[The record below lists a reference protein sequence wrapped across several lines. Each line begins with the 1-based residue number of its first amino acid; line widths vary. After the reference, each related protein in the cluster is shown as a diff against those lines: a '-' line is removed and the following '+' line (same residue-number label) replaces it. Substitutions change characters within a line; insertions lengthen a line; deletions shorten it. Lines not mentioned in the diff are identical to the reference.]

1 MIGRVAQAFVE
12 SRVAILGI
20 ARVDTSAVAIKVG
33 VLVHR
38 PGLTT
43 CHNDGTAKVV
53 IVQAGGIAISVLFV
67 ASVEVVFVEVEGII
81 FVAIGSTYES
91 DGTGQVV
98 EAGIALQIEANAFAP
113 STINRTLKKVKIMTS
128 LTMCL
133 VLLT

>member
-43 CHNDGTAKVV
+43 CYNDGTTKVV

-113 STINRTLKKVKIMTS
+113 STINRTLKKGKK
-128 LTMCL
+128 L
-133 VLLT
+133 

>member
-1 MIGRVAQAFVE
+1 MIGRIAQAFVE

-98 EAGIALQIEANAFAP
+98 KAGIALQIEANAFSP
-113 STINRTLKKVKIMTS
+113 STINRTLKKGKK
-128 LTMCL
+128 L
-133 VLLT
+133 

>member
-43 CHNDGTAKVV
+43 CYNDGTTKVV

-113 STINRTLKKVKIMTS
+113 STINRTLKKR
-128 LTMCL
+128 
-133 VLLT
+133 